1 MRHCSQPR
9 QGDPDTWISEE
20 IINAYTDLHKLG
32 MAYSVETYIDNRLV
46 GGVYGVSIGAAFF
59 GESMFHL
66 VPNASKVAFHYLVQ
80 TLKRNDY
87 QLLDTQFMNDNV
99 KRFGAIEIPKATY
112 LLQLKAALS
121 KRTKFVEAD
130 FDHIFS

>member
-1 MRHCSQPR
+1 
-9 QGDPDTWISEE
+9 
-20 IINAYTDLHKLG
+20 
-32 MAYSVETYIDNRLV
+32 
-46 GGVYGVSIGAAFF
+46 
-59 GESMFHL
+59 MFKFQNTL
-66 VPNASKVAFHYLVQ
+66 
-80 TLKRNDY
+80 LKRNDY